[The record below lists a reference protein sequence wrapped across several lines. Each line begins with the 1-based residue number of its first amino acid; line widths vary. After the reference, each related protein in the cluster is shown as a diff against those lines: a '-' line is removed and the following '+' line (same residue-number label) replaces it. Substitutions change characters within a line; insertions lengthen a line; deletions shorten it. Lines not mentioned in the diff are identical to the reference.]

1 MSFLSFTK
9 PQFAVAPLFLA
20 ISLAHAGDRL
30 VGTGGVTQIEGAGG
44 GGLMPWALISGYGT
58 DAQTGASA
66 FYSHAETRDDFKLD
80 TYGVAIGFN
89 NRVELSASQARFE
102 LVAPLA
108 GEKIRLNTLGVKV
121 RLMGDAIYD
130 QDNWL
135 PQISLGVQYKYN
147 EDFNFVPKLVG
158 AKQNDG
164 FDMYLASSKLFLGAI
179 NGYNLLLNANL
190 QATKANQFGLLGFG
204 GDKRDNYRVYPAVSA
219 AVMLT
224 DNLLIGSELRYK
236 PNNLSSYKEERAQDI
251 FMTWFPMKNFS
262 ITGAYLDLGRIAFK
276 ENQTGWYLSGQV
288 LY

>member
-9 PQFAVAPLFLA
+9 PQFAVAPLLFA
-20 ISLAHAGDRL
+20 VSLAHAGDRL

-108 GEKIRLNTLGVKV
+108 GEKIRLNTLGIKV

-164 FDMYLASSKLFLGAI
+164 FDLYLASSKLFLGAV

-204 GDKRDNYRVYPAVSA
+204 GDKRDSYRVYPAVSA

-224 DNLLIGSELRYK
+224 DNLLIGTELR
-236 PNNLSSYKEERAQDI
+236 
-251 FMTWFPMKNFS
+251 
-262 ITGAYLDLGRIAFK
+262 
-276 ENQTGWYLSGQV
+276 
-288 LY
+288 